1 MNITL
6 NLTVDEVNKVLQSL
20 GSKPFVE
27 VSELIVKIKQQGDAQ
42 IVKQE
47 FSVLDEAHAQQSDR

>member
-27 VSELIVKIKQQGDAQ
+27 VSELNVKIKQQGDSQ
-42 IVKQE
+42 IADQE
-47 FSVLDEAHAQQSDR
+47 SSVLAEAHAQQSDR